1 MSVEYEGKVPSN
13 LALARKGLL
22 QSFLFGLIWAIF
34 LALHTIVKLY
44 WLGWQNFAS
53 IQNFALL
60 IFFGALIGGAVGW
73 LVAIWLSAHRL
84 PAKRFATSLVSILLF
99 TVGTT
104 ALIFAL
110 QYRIYYSQWHMPVFS
125 IGWFFQLLF
134 TGLSALY
141 LFAVQG
147 LRILLPLAP
156 LGLLIAAAIFV
167 KRAPNANR

>member
-1 MSVEYEGKVPSN
+1 MSFEYDSKAPSK

-22 QSFLFGLIWAIF
+22 QSFLFGIFWAIF
-34 LALHTIVKLY
+34 LTLHTIAKLY
-44 WLGWQNFAS
+44 WLGWQNFTS

-60 IFFGALIGGAVGW
+60 IFFGAFIGGAIGW
-73 LVAIWLSAHRL
+73 VIAIWLSAHRL

-99 TVGTT
+99 TIGTT
-104 ALIFAL
+104 ALIFVL
-110 QYRIYYSQWHMPVFS
+110 QYRIYYSQWHMPAFS

-147 LRILLPLAP
+147 LRILLPVAP
-156 LGLLIAAAIFV
+156 FGLLIAAAIFV